1 MRKKTFV
8 PLLPDAVAMGH
19 IGYGTFGAH
28 SLPNPAFFEV
38 LAINN
43 HSRLD

>member
-19 IGYGTFGAH
+19 IGYGAWG
-28 SLPNPAFFEV
+28 SLAAEDTT
-38 LAINN
+38 LA
-43 HSRLD
+43 

>member
-8 PLLPDAVAMGH
+8 PLLPDAVAMGR
-19 IGYGTFGAH
+19 IGYGAWG
-28 SLPNPAFFEV
+28 SQPAEPGIFEV